1 MLLVGHL
8 EVTSAIVPLQTLP
21 PTLPAHHEN
30 RGNNVVM
37 MIIIIRISILPALL
51 VRKLATKPVS
61 AYGLAPYSLSLKDGI
76 LETGY
81 IVFCFSR
88 TTRYSG
94 WVIVECHKLQA
105 LLTCY
110 QSSWSYV
117 SHLLPCSLFCLDA
130 RGFGVETWL
139 ENRPGL
145 LNSSATRYL
154 QRVRISEW
162 QEETLPKLL
171 HSALTVSPP

>member
-1 MLLVGHL
+1 MSHQACFCLRFGSLL
-8 EVTSAIVPLQTLP
+8 
-21 PTLPAHHEN
+21 N
-30 RGNNVVM
+30 
-37 MIIIIRISILPALL
+37 
-51 VRKLATKPVS
+51 
-61 AYGLAPYSLSLKDGI
+61 SLTLKDGI

-88 TTRYSG
+88 TIRYSG
-94 WVIVECHKLQA
+94 WVIVECHKLPA
-105 LLTCY
+105 LLTYY
-110 QSSWSYV
+110 QSTWSCV

-145 LNSSATRYL
+145 PNSSAARYL
-154 QRVRISEW
+154 QRVRVSEW

-171 HSALTVSPP
+171 HSALTSLAPSSKRPPPLSSASHLLQSP